1 MEDQKFKKEVLL
13 EEISELTRQIEDA
26 RKSQK
31 KSITKLRERLIKL
44 ILELDFLGKDEEP

>member
-1 MEDQKFKKEVLL
+1 MEDQKSRKEILL

-26 RKSQK
+26 RKSR

-44 ILELDFLGKDEEP
+44 ILELDSLGKDEDS